1 MSEANDAP
9 NYDVAIIGGG
19 PAGSAAATL
28 LSRGGLKC
36 VVLEREKFPRAH
48 VGESLVPATTPVLKE
63 LGVLEKVKMAGFV
76 KKYGAAWTSAQSAS
90 DLDVAHEGWKPEYRA
105 EVTTQEQLRPG
116 ADLTYT
122 FHVDRGRFDEVLLRH
137 AEESG
142 AEVREEVSVQNVD
155 FSEQPWVTVHCRN
168 GKGDQTLNARM
179 IVDASGRRT
188 CIGNQL
194 RLKST
199 DSTFDQYAIH
209 SWFEDF
215 DRGDDSRS
223 DYVFIHFLPLTNSW
237 VWQIPISE
245 TVTSFGVVTQK
256 ANLPKGLED
265 RDKFF
270 WEAMATRP
278 EINEKLKKA
287 RQMRPLQLE
296 GDYSYSMKQITGDRF
311 VMVGDAA
318 RFVDPIFSSGVS
330 IALSSAKF
338 ACMDILDAAKMGD
351 FGAKSFE
358 RFETTM
364 RRGCENWYEFIQLYY
379 RLNVLF
385 TYFVN
390 KPKYRID
397 LLRLLAGDVW
407 DEEKPEVLARMRK
420 VVEQVEMDEKHI
432 WHKMLGDLTADAFK
446 PKF

>member
-1 MSEANDAP
+1 MAE
-9 NYDVAIIGGG
+9 YDVAIIGGG
-19 PAGSAAATL
+19 PAGSAAATF
-28 LSRGGLKC
+28 LSRGGLRC

-63 LGVLEKVKMAGFV
+63 LGALEKVKAAGFV
-76 KKYGAAWTSAQSAS
+76 KKYGAAWTSAQSSS
-90 DLDVAHEGWKPEYRA
+90 DLDVAHEGWGPEYRA
-105 EVTTQEQLRPG
+105 EVTTREQLKPG

-122 FHVDRGRFDEVLLRH
+122 FHVDRARFDDLLLRH
-137 AEESG
+137 AEEAG
-142 AEVREEVSVQNVD
+142 AEVREEVNVTHVD
-155 FSEQPWVTVHCRN
+155 FSEQPWVQVHVRN
-168 GKGDQTLNARM
+168 GRGEEAIRARM
-179 IVDASGRRT
+179 VVDASGRRT

-209 SWFEDF
+209 SWFEGF
-215 DRGDDSRS
+215 DRGNDDRS
-223 DYVFIHFLPLTNSW
+223 DFVFIHFLPLTNSW

-245 TVTSFGVVTQK
+245 TVTSLGVVTQK
-256 ANLPKGLED
+256 SNLPRGYEA
-265 RDKFF
+265 REEFF
-270 WEAMATRP
+270 REAMRTRP
-278 EINEKLKKA
+278 EIFSRLEKA
-287 RQMRPLQLE
+287 RMMRPLQIE
-296 GDYSYSMKQITGDRF
+296 GDYSYSMKQIKGDRF
-311 VMVGDAA
+311 VMIGDAA

-338 ACMDILDAAKMGD
+338 AARDILEASEAGD
-351 FGAKSFE
+351 YGETRFD

-407 DEEKPEVLARMRK
+407 DEEKPEVLGRMRD
-420 VVEQVEMDEKHI
+420 VVEKVERDKHHI
-432 WHKMLGDLTADAFK
+432 WHKMLGTLTADQFK

>member
-1 MSEANDAP
+1 MASRSAD
-9 NYDVAIIGGG
+9 YDVAIIGGG
-19 PAGSAAATL
+19 PAGSAAATF
-28 LSRGGLKC
+28 LSREGLKC
-36 VVLEREKFPRAH
+36 VVLEREKFPRPH

-63 LGVLEKVKMAGFV
+63 LGVLEKVKQGGFV
-76 KKYGAAWTSAQSAS
+76 KKYGAAWTSAQSSS
-90 DLDVAHEGWKPEYRA
+90 DLDVAHEGWSPEYRA
-105 EVTTQEQLRPG
+105 EVTTQEQLKPG

-122 FHVDRGRFDEVLLRH
+122 FHVDRARFDDLLLRH
-137 AEESG
+137 AEETG
-142 AEVREEVSVQNVD
+142 AEVREEVNVTKVD
-155 FSEQPWVTVHCRN
+155 FSKQPWVEVQCRN
-168 GKGDQTLNARM
+168 GQGEERLRARM
-179 IVDASGRRT
+179 VVDASGRRT

-199 DSTFDQYAIH
+199 DTNFDQYAIH
-209 SWFEDF
+209 TWFEGF
-215 DRGDDSRS
+215 DRGNDTRS
-223 DYVFIHFLPLTNSW
+223 DFVFIHFLPLTNSW

-245 TVTSFGVVTQK
+245 TITSFGVVTQK
-256 ANLPKGLED
+256 GNLPRGREERED
-265 RDKFF
+265 FF
-270 WEAMATRP
+270 WEALKTRP
-278 EINEKLKKA
+278 EIYRELEKAKML
-287 RQMRPLQLE
+287 RPLQIE
-296 GDYSYSMKQITGDRF
+296 GDYSYSMKQIKGDRF
-311 VMVGDAA
+311 VMIGDAA

-338 ACMDILDAAKMGD
+338 AAKDIVDAWEADD
-351 FGAKSFE
+351 FSEARFD

-407 DEEKPEVLARMRK
+407 GEEKPEVLNRMRQ
-420 VVEQVEMDEKHI
+420 VVEKVEQDENHI
-432 WHKMLGDLTADAFK
+432 WHNMLGTLTADQFK